1 MKQDALN
8 IFMSN
13 KSLFEKLF
21 EEVMNDEAALGIS
34 PEQEGGSEEGGFGGE
49 EEGGSEDV
57 TISMDRETA
66 QKLHDLL
73 ASVLGGDVE
82 ADEQMEGGEEGGE
95 GEEGGDL
102 AFGDEAAEEKEE
114 DEEEMEDEDKK
125 KSFGES
131 SEAETVKGGS
141 GGSKGSGYKPFNIK
155 QGDHLMKKSSMKG
168 PGIQTKNSL
177 AGSAAQTTQ
186 TAPTAHY
193 MKASTS
199 YKDGKG
205 SGNQVSANIKKGDD
219 LLTR

>member
-21 EEVMNDEAALGIS
+21 EEVMQDESDLKNLGIS
-34 PEQEGGSEEGGFGGE
+34 PEQEGGSEEGGFDGE

-73 ASVLGGDVE
+73 ASVLGGDVK
-82 ADEQMEGGEEGGE
+82 ADEEME
-95 GEEGGDL
+95 GEEPKEKEDTL
-102 AFGDEAAEEKEE
+102 AFGDQADEEEGDDE
-114 DEEEMEDEDKK
+114 DEEMEDEDSEEQ
-125 KSFGES
+125 SFRES
-131 SEAETVKGGS
+131 PEAETVK

-177 AGSAAQTTQ
+177 AGSASQTTQ

>member
-21 EEVMNDEAALGIS
+21 EEVMSDEAAIGIS

-82 ADEQMEGGEEGGE
+82 ADEQMEGEEPKE
-95 GEEGGDL
+95 KEDTL
-102 AFGDEAAEEKEE
+102 AFGDQADEEEG
-114 DEEEMEDEDKK
+114 DDEEMEDEDSEEQ
-125 KSFGES
+125 SFRES
-131 SEAETVKGGS
+131 PEAETVK

-177 AGSAAQTTQ
+177 AGAASQTTQ